1 MVYKL
6 SVFKRSLFS
15 TLIGALGV
23 ASIMSS
29 TSALAQEGVIMR
41 DILSSIGVISND
53 KDPIVYRERAPL
65 VVPPKMQL
73 TQPMPAD
80 EMANNPAWP
89 KDPDL
94 LARKKAETLS
104 RVPVT
109 ETERYKLEKNPR
121 LSIEEIRSGRRA
133 GAQITDAPAPRAG
146 DNDNYELYY
155 KPMAQGRAMAAQ
167 QSKKAEELLTYGQEP
182 ERRYLT
188 DPPKGLRMPA
198 STAAIPKRVEREV
211 EVARDDIDQQGFAA
225 RGY

>member
-1 MVYKL
+1 ML
-6 SVFKRSLFS
+6 SFRPLLSALV
-15 TLIGALGV
+15 GVLGV
-23 ASIMSS
+23 VCIGSNTQVS
-29 TSALAQEGVIMR
+29 AQEGVIMR
-41 DILSSIGVISND
+41 DILGSIGVISND

-65 VVPPKMQL
+65 VVPPKMEL
-73 TQPMPAD
+73 AQPVQSD
-80 EMANNPAWP
+80 EAANNPTWP
-89 KDPDL
+89 KDPDVL
-94 LARKKAETLS
+94 SRKRAETLS

-121 LSIEEIRSGRRA
+121 LSIDEIRAGRRA
-133 GAQITDAPAPRAG
+133 GLETSREPAPRAG

-155 KPMAQGRAMAAQ
+155 KPMAQGRAMTAQ

-198 STAAIPKRVEREV
+198 STAAIPKKVTRDV
-211 EVARDDIDQQGFAA
+211 EVSRDDVDQQGFAA